1 MKRPRSLPLNALQT
15 FEAAARHLSFT
26 RAGQELGL
34 TQTAVSYQI
43 KQLEDRLGEALF
55 LRKPRQVALTET
67 GQRLLPRVSEAFSIL
82 DEALASMRAGDDIL
96 NLYTTPTFAQQ
107 WLASRLGAFQ
117 LGHPTIAVRLT
128 TIPVNFD
135 FAREPADLAIRW
147 GTGQWPGLAAHL
159 LMRLDFSPVLSPKL
173 AAESHLKTP
182 ADLLKLP
189 IVSPGD
195 TWWKV
200 WFSAAGVDASA
211 ELERRPPNDFGL
223 QALDAGAAKAGAG
236 VAIVSPRH
244 YAEDIA
250 SGRLVQPFP
259 LTANDGRDY
268 WLTYPESRRN
278 VPKIRAFRDWILAAL
293 ATDGTAST
301 M

>member
-43 KQLEDRLGEALF
+43 KLLEDRLGEQLF
-55 LRKPRQVALTET
+55 LRRPRQVALTEA
-67 GQRLLPRVSEAFSIL
+67 GQRLQPRVSEAFGIL

-117 LGHPTIAVRLT
+117 LGNPTIAVRLT
-128 TIPVNFD
+128 TIPINFD

-147 GTGQWPGLAAHL
+147 GDGNWPGIAAHL
-159 LMRLDFSPVLSPKL
+159 LMRLDFAPVMSPKL
-173 AAESHLKTP
+173 AAEANLQTP
-182 ADLLKLP
+182 ADLLTLP
-189 IVSPGD
+189 IISPGD
-195 TWWKV
+195 SWWKV
-200 WFSAAGVDASA
+200 WFSAAGVDAS
-211 ELERRPPNDFGL
+211 ELDRRPPHAFGL
-223 QALDAGAAKAGAG
+223 QALDAGAAMAGAG
-236 VAIVSPRH
+236 VAIVSPQH

-250 SGRLVQPFP
+250 AG
-259 LTANDGRDY
+259 G
-268 WLTYPESRRN
+268 
-278 VPKIRAFRDWILAAL
+278 
-293 ATDGTAST
+293 
-301 M
+301 